1 MDGKYNNEEVIRGEI
16 PFFVAYF
23 DRDVVFTYASF
34 IFCLYP
40 WSYRPRDFF
49 I

>member
-16 PFFVAYF
+16 PFSVTYF

-34 IFCLYP
+34 IFLYP
-40 WSYRPRDFF
+40 WSL
-49 I
+49 

>member
-23 DRDVVFTYASF
+23 DRVLDKIYVIEYT
-34 IFCLYP
+34 
-40 WSYRPRDFF
+40 
-49 I
+49 